1 MSEMVHITIN
11 KQPLEVPAGTRII
24 EAAKM
29 LNIDIPHLCYHP
41 DQTIKAHC
49 RMCMVEVV
57 GSRKLTAACSTVV
70 WEGMEVITD
79 SKKVY
84 DAQTGV
90 LDLILSDHKTN
101 CLSCARNGSCELQ
114 ALCRRFNRL
123 HPELPDI
130 SSDEP
135 LRIDNPS
142 IVRDPA
148 KCVKCGRCVKVC
160 AEVQGCAALTYSGR
174 SAGFK
179 VTTAFDLPMDQT
191 DCVLCGQC
199 SLVCPVGAIVE
210 TDYTNEVTAAIQ
222 NPSKHVIVQVA
233 PSVRVGLGD
242 EFGMEAGA
250 VVTGKMVTALRMLG
264 FDKVFDTNFSADL
277 TIMEEGSELLKR
289 IREGGKLPMI
299 TSCSPG
305 WVTYL
310 EKHHPELIGHL
321 STAKSPQAMF
331 GAVAKTYYAQKMG
344 WDPHDVVSVSV
355 MPCTAKKYEAS
366 RPELGRDGYQDVD
379 YVLTTRELAKLIRY
393 VGLDLSV
400 LPESEFDSPLGT
412 GSGAGAIF
420 GATGGVMEAAL
431 RTAYELYTG
440 KTLPRLEFDAV
451 RGDINAIKEATI
463 DLDGTPLKVAVTNGL
478 KNAEEL
484 IRRVERGEADYIF
497 IEIMACPGGCI
508 GGGGQPKVKM
518 PQIKKVQEA
527 RTASLYQSD
536 ADTDV
541 KASWQ
546 NPEIAELYEVFLDEP
561 LSEMAEFTLH
571 TYFSDKSDQLGRM
584 KNLTPQTNPMS
595 PKYKP
600 PTAE

>member
-101 CLSCARNGSCELQ
+101 CLSCARNGTCELQ

-412 GSGAGAIF
+412 GSGAIF

-463 DLDGTPLKVAVTNGL
+463 DLDGTPLKVAVANGL

-508 GGGGQPKVKM
+508 GGGGQPIGTNNAVRD
-518 PQIKKVQEA
+518 A
-527 RTASLYQSD
+527 RIQALYEIDRSLPLRKSHE
-536 ADTDV
+536 
-541 KASWQ
+541 
-546 NPEIAELYEVFLDEP
+546 NPEIKTIYEEFFGAP
-561 LSEMAEFTLH
+561 LSQRSHELLH
-571 TYFSDKSDQLGRM
+571 THYHARKKRHNFYHL
-584 KNLTPQTNPMS
+584 N
-595 PKYKP
+595 
-600 PTAE
+600 

>member
-305 WVTYL
+305 WVRYL
-310 EKHHPELIGHL
+310 EQHAPDMIRNI
-321 STAKSPQAMF
+321 SSCKSPQQMF
-331 GAVAKTYYAQKMG
+331 GSLVKTYYAEQAG
-344 WDPHDVVSVSV
+344 IDPQDIFVVSI
-355 MPCTAKKYEAS
+355 MPCTAKKYEVL
-366 RPELGRDGYQDVD
+366 REEQRLPNGCMPVDVS
-379 YVLTTRELAKLIRY
+379 LTTRELGRMITQA
-393 VGLDLSV
+393 GLLFEH
-400 LPESEFDSPLGT
+400 LPDGAFDPMLGVST
-412 GSGAGAIF
+412 GAAAIF
-420 GATGGVMEAAL
+420 GASGGVMEAAL
-431 RTAYELYTG
+431 RTVVEQLTGAGMAPLEYQEVRGMEGVKEASYELPG
-440 KTLPRLEFDAV
+440 KTV
-451 RGDINAIKEATI
+451 RVCVASGLHNVKRV
-463 DLDGTPLKVAVTNGL
+463 LDG
-478 KNAEEL
+478 
-484 IRRVERGEADYIF
+484 IRDGSLQYDFVEF
-497 IEIMACPGGCI
+497 MACPGGCI
-508 GGGGQPKVKM
+508 NGGGQPIQHANVRNFTAIKALRAAARYRQDEGMTYRRSHENPVVQKVYADFLGEPGGHKAHALLHCSY
-518 PQIKKVQEA
+518 IKQKRYRV
-527 RTASLYQSD
+527 
-536 ADTDV
+536 
-541 KASWQ
+541 
-546 NPEIAELYEVFLDEP
+546 
-561 LSEMAEFTLH
+561 
-571 TYFSDKSDQLGRM
+571 
-584 KNLTPQTNPMS
+584 
-595 PKYKP
+595 
-600 PTAE
+600 

>member
-1 MSEMVHITIN
+1 MRGIHSVVDDLRRQVFTEVARLAYEGGDFSRIDALPYKIIPGEDAQYRHDVFLERAIVTERLRLACGL
-11 KQPLEVPAGTRII
+11 PLRTAAEISLASDGIE
-24 EAAKM
+24 EAAKPEKYYEPP
-29 LNIDIPHLCYHP
+29 LINIIPF
-41 DQTIKAHC
+41 
-49 RMCMVEVV
+49 
-57 GSRKLTAACSTVV
+57 ACNACPPKEIRVSSNCQ
-70 WEGMEVITD
+70 G
-79 SKKVY
+79 
-84 DAQTGV
+84 
-90 LDLILSDHKTN
+90 
-101 CLSCARNGSCELQ
+101 CLS
-114 ALCRRFNRL
+114 
-123 HPELPDI
+123 HPCMNVCPKGAIVIGRDGK
-130 SSDEP
+130 SS
-135 LRIDNPS
+135 IDQS
-142 IVRDPA
+142 

-222 NPSKHVIVQVA
+222 DPSKHVVVQVA

-310 EKHHPELIGHL
+310 EKHHPELIDHL

-463 DLDGTPLKVAVTNGL
+463 DLDGTPLKVAVANGL

-508 GGGGQPKVKM
+508 GGGGQPIGTNNAVRD
-518 PQIKKVQEA
+518 A
-527 RTASLYQSD
+527 RIQALYEIDRSLPLRKSHE
-536 ADTDV
+536 
-541 KASWQ
+541 
-546 NPEIAELYEVFLDEP
+546 NPEIKTIYEEFFGAP
-561 LSEMAEFTLH
+561 LSQRSHELLH
-571 TYFSDKSDQLGRM
+571 THYHARPKRHDFSHLS
-584 KNLTPQTNPMS
+584 
-595 PKYKP
+595 
-600 PTAE
+600 

>member
-101 CLSCARNGSCELQ
+101 CLSCARNGTCELQ

-222 NPSKHVIVQVA
+222 DSSKHVIVQVA

-310 EKHHPELIGHL
+310 EKHHPELIDHL

-412 GSGAGAIF
+412 GAIF

-463 DLDGTPLKVAVTNGL
+463 DLDGTPLKVAVANGL

-508 GGGGQPKVKM
+508 GGGGQPIGTNNAVRD
-518 PQIKKVQEA
+518 A
-527 RTASLYQSD
+527 RIQALYEIDRSLPLRKSHE
-536 ADTDV
+536 
-541 KASWQ
+541 
-546 NPEIAELYEVFLDEP
+546 NPEIKTIYEEFFGAP
-561 LSEMAEFTLH
+561 LSQRSHELLH
-571 TYFSDKSDQLGRM
+571 THYHARKKRHDFSHL
-584 KNLTPQTNPMS
+584 N
-595 PKYKP
+595 
-600 PTAE
+600 

>member
-57 GSRKLTAACSTVV
+57 GSRKLTAACSPVV

-222 NPSKHVIVQVA
+222 DSSKHVIVQVA

-310 EKHHPELIGHL
+310 EKHHPELIDHL

-463 DLDGTPLKVAVTNGL
+463 DLDGTPLKVAVANGL

-508 GGGGQPKVKM
+508 GGGGQPIGTNNAVRD
-518 PQIKKVQEA
+518 A
-527 RTASLYQSD
+527 RIQALYEIDRSLPLRKSHE
-536 ADTDV
+536 
-541 KASWQ
+541 
-546 NPEIAELYEVFLDEP
+546 NPEIKTIYEEFFGAP
-561 LSEMAEFTLH
+561 LSQRSHELLH
-571 TYFSDKSDQLGRM
+571 THYHARKKRHDFSHL
-584 KNLTPQTNPMS
+584 N
-595 PKYKP
+595 
-600 PTAE
+600 

>member
-222 NPSKHVIVQVA
+222 DPSKHVVVQVA

-310 EKHHPELIGHL
+310 EKHHPELIDHL

-355 MPCTAKKYEAS
+355 MPCTAKKYEVL
-366 RPELGRDGYQDVD
+366 REEQRLPNGCMPVDVS
-379 YVLTTRELAKLIRY
+379 LTTRELGRMITQA
-393 VGLDLSV
+393 GLLFEH
-400 LPESEFDSPLGT
+400 LPDGAFDPMLGVST
-412 GSGAGAIF
+412 GAAAIF
-420 GATGGVMEAAL
+420 GASGGVMEAAL
-431 RTAYELYTG
+431 RTVVEQLTGAGMAPLEYKEVRGMEGVKEASYELPG
-440 KTLPRLEFDAV
+440 KTV
-451 RGDINAIKEATI
+451 RVCVASGLHNVKRV
-463 DLDGTPLKVAVTNGL
+463 LDG
-478 KNAEEL
+478 
-484 IRRVERGEADYIF
+484 IRDGSLQYDFVEF
-497 IEIMACPGGCI
+497 MACPGGCI
-508 GGGGQPKVKM
+508 NGGGQPIQHANVRNFTDIKALRAAALYRQDEGMTYRRSHENPVVQKVYADFLGEPGSHKAHALLHCSY
-518 PQIKKVQEA
+518 IKQKRYRV
-527 RTASLYQSD
+527 
-536 ADTDV
+536 
-541 KASWQ
+541 
-546 NPEIAELYEVFLDEP
+546 
-561 LSEMAEFTLH
+561 
-571 TYFSDKSDQLGRM
+571 
-584 KNLTPQTNPMS
+584 
-595 PKYKP
+595 
-600 PTAE
+600 

>member
-101 CLSCARNGSCELQ
+101 CLSCARNGTCELQ

-412 GSGAGAIF
+412 GSGAIF

-463 DLDGTPLKVAVTNGL
+463 DLDGTPLKVAVANGL

-508 GGGGQPKVKM
+508 GGGGQPIGTNNAVRD
-518 PQIKKVQEA
+518 A
-527 RTASLYQSD
+527 RIQALYEIDRSLPLRKSHE
-536 ADTDV
+536 
-541 KASWQ
+541 
-546 NPEIAELYEVFLDEP
+546 NPEIKTIYEEFFGAP
-561 LSEMAEFTLH
+561 LSQRSHELLH
-571 TYFSDKSDQLGRM
+571 THYHARKKRHDFSHLS
-584 KNLTPQTNPMS
+584 
-595 PKYKP
+595 
-600 PTAE
+600 

>member
-101 CLSCARNGSCELQ
+101 CLSCARNGTCELQ

-123 HPELPDI
+123 H
-130 SSDEP
+130 
-135 LRIDNPS
+135 
-142 IVRDPA
+142 PA

-222 NPSKHVIVQVA
+222 NPSKHVIVQ
-233 PSVRVGLGD
+233 VGLGD

-431 RTAYELYTG
+431 RPSRDGALPDFTLAEAALRTAYELYTG

-463 DLDGTPLKVAVTNGL
+463 DLDGTPLKVAVANGL

-508 GGGGQPKVKM
+508 GGGGQPIGTNNAVRD
-518 PQIKKVQEA
+518 A
-527 RTASLYQSD
+527 RIQALYEIDRSLPLRKSHE
-536 ADTDV
+536 
-541 KASWQ
+541 
-546 NPEIAELYEVFLDEP
+546 NPEIKTIYEEFFGAP
-561 LSEMAEFTLH
+561 LSQRSHELLH
-571 TYFSDKSDQLGRM
+571 THYHARKKRHDFSHL
-584 KNLTPQTNPMS
+584 N
-595 PKYKP
+595 
-600 PTAE
+600 

>member
-191 DCVLCGQC
+191 DCVL
-199 SLVCPVGAIVE
+199 AIVE

-508 GGGGQPKVKM
+508 GGGGQPIGTNNAVRD
-518 PQIKKVQEA
+518 A
-527 RTASLYQSD
+527 RIQALYEIDRSLPLRKSHE
-536 ADTDV
+536 
-541 KASWQ
+541 
-546 NPEIAELYEVFLDEP
+546 NPEIKTIYEEFFGAP
-561 LSEMAEFTLH
+561 LSQRSHELLH
-571 TYFSDKSDQLGRM
+571 THYHARKKRHNFSHL
-584 KNLTPQTNPMS
+584 N
-595 PKYKP
+595 
-600 PTAE
+600 

>member
-222 NPSKHVIVQVA
+222 DPSKHVIVQVA

-412 GSGAGAIF
+412 GAGAIF

-463 DLDGTPLKVAVTNGL
+463 DLDGTPLKVAVANGL

-508 GGGGQPKVKM
+508 GGGGQPIGTNNAVRD
-518 PQIKKVQEA
+518 A
-527 RTASLYQSD
+527 RIQALYEIDRSLPLRKSHE
-536 ADTDV
+536 
-541 KASWQ
+541 
-546 NPEIAELYEVFLDEP
+546 NPEIKTIYEEFFGAP
-561 LSEMAEFTLH
+561 LSQRSHELLH
-571 TYFSDKSDQLGRM
+571 THYHARKKRHDFSHLS
-584 KNLTPQTNPMS
+584 
-595 PKYKP
+595 
-600 PTAE
+600 

>member
-101 CLSCARNGSCELQ
+101 CLSCARNGTCELQ

-463 DLDGTPLKVAVTNGL
+463 DLDGTPLKVAVANGL

>member
-331 GAVAKTYYAQKMG
+331 GAVT
-344 WDPHDVVSVSV
+344 W
-355 MPCTAKKYEAS
+355 
-366 RPELGRDGYQDVD
+366 
-379 YVLTTRELAKLIRY
+379 
-393 VGLDLSV
+393 
-400 LPESEFDSPLGT
+400 
-412 GSGAGAIF
+412 
-420 GATGGVMEAAL
+420 
-431 RTAYELYTG
+431 
-440 KTLPRLEFDAV
+440 
-451 RGDINAIKEATI
+451 
-463 DLDGTPLKVAVTNGL
+463 
-478 KNAEEL
+478 
-484 IRRVERGEADYIF
+484 
-497 IEIMACPGGCI
+497 
-508 GGGGQPKVKM
+508 
-518 PQIKKVQEA
+518 
-527 RTASLYQSD
+527 
-536 ADTDV
+536 
-541 KASWQ
+541 
-546 NPEIAELYEVFLDEP
+546 
-561 LSEMAEFTLH
+561 
-571 TYFSDKSDQLGRM
+571 
-584 KNLTPQTNPMS
+584 
-595 PKYKP
+595 
-600 PTAE
+600 

>member
-222 NPSKHVIVQVA
+222 DSSKHVIVQVA

-305 WVTYL
+305 WIRYCEQHYPDML
-310 EKHHPELIGHL
+310 PNL
-321 STAKSPQAMF
+321 STCKSPQQMF
-331 GAVAKTYYAQKMG
+331 GALVKSYYAEKAG
-344 WDPHDVVSVSV
+344 IDPKDIVVVSV
-355 MPCTAKKYEAS
+355 MPCTAKKYEVQREEQRMANGCM
-366 RPELGRDGYQDVD
+366 PVD
-379 YVLTTRELAKLIRY
+379 ISITTRELARMIQRAGILF
-393 VGLDLSV
+393 DH
-400 LPESEFDSPLGT
+400 LPEGQFDPMLGLST
-412 GSGAGAIF
+412 GASVIF
-420 GATGGVMEAAL
+420 GASGGVMEAAL
-431 RTAYELYTG
+431 RTVVEVVTG
-440 KTLPRLEFDAV
+440 GEMKPLEFHEV
-451 RGDINAIKEATI
+451 RGMEGIKEAVYELPGRTVRVCAASGLHNAKTV
-463 DLDGTPLKVAVTNGL
+463 LDGVKNGTL
-478 KNAEEL
+478 HY
-484 IRRVERGEADYIF
+484 DF
-497 IEIMACPGGCI
+497 IEFMACPGGCI
-508 GGGGQPKVKM
+508 NGGGQPLQSAEVRSFTDIKALRAAALYRQDEAM
-518 PQIKKVQEA
+518 PIRKSHENPVLQAVYQDYLGEPGGHRAHELLHCTYVPQKRY
-527 RTASLYQSD
+527 RTEN
-536 ADTDV
+536 
-541 KASWQ
+541 K
-546 NPEIAELYEVFLDEP
+546 F
-561 LSEMAEFTLH
+561 
-571 TYFSDKSDQLGRM
+571 
-584 KNLTPQTNPMS
+584 
-595 PKYKP
+595 
-600 PTAE
+600 